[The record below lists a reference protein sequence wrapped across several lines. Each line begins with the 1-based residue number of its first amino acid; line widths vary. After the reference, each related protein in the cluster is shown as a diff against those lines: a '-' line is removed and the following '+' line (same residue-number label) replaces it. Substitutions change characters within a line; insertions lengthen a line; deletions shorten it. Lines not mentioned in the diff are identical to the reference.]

1 MAGNGKAQKQVP
13 RGARP
18 HARLSPAEG
27 HYIIRQR
34 LGRMA
39 GQWDLEAADIH
50 HLVGRMQT
58 VAYAPGEI
66 ILHRG
71 VRGDCLGLVVSGQV
85 AVRVGDRGSTRL
97 VVVLLPGST
106 FGEMML
112 AQGQASNAT
121 LQAIARCEIRFLRRA
136 ALEILRDER
145 QAQRHA
151 ATLWRLVRSSALL
164 LLAVLVLI
172 LALGLPAT
180 REVLAMVPMSVGQ
193 WCSEQD
199 ATACT
204 RQAWQVAAN
213 LAPGDPNPQLAL
225 GGFYYTHGNLQ
236 LAMRAFETA
245 LDLAPDLPE
254 AHNNLG
260 LIHAQ
265 QGEYDQAI
273 ASFQRALE
281 LEPGISTTE
290 YNLGT
295 SLQATQNYTEALG
308 HYQTSL
314 ALGGPQ
320 ANTLLNM
327 AIAYFETGQ
336 PQEAEVTAHEA
347 LRLAPDSA
355 AAYTLLGAIALE
367 SSQPELA
374 LSELQRAVD
383 LDEEYSQAH
392 FYVGLAYKSLDQPAE
407 AIAAFEEAL
416 VHARDEVTRIR
427 IRRHLGELYALQEQ
441 GRYP

>member
-27 HYIIRQR
+27 RDIIRQR
-34 LGRMA
+34 LERMA
-39 GQWDLEAADIH
+39 GRWDLRAADIH
-50 HLVGRMQT
+50 RLMGRMESVT
-58 VAYAPGEI
+58 YAPGEI

-85 AVRVGDRGSTRL
+85 AVRVGDRGKTRL

-121 LQAIARCEIRFLRRA
+121 LQAISRCEIRFLRRA
-136 ALEILRDER
+136 DLNGLRDER
-145 QAQRHA
+145 QAQQRA

-172 LALGLPAT
+172 LALGLPVS
-180 REVLAMVPMSVGQ
+180 REVLAMVPMSIGQ
-193 WCSEQD
+193 WCSEQN
-199 ATACT
+199 ATTCT

-213 LAPGDPNPQLAL
+213 LAPGDPNPRLAL
-225 GGFYYTHGNLQ
+225 GDFYYTHGDLQ
-236 LAMRAFETA
+236 LAMQAFEIA
-245 LDLAPDLPE
+245 LNVTPDLPE

-260 LIHAQ
+260 LIYAQ
-265 QGEYDQAI
+265 RGEYEQAI
-273 ASFQRALE
+273 ASFQQALE
-281 LEPGISTTE
+281 LEPGIATTE

-295 SLQATQNYTEALG
+295 SLQATRNFTEALV

-320 ANTLLNM
+320 VNTLLNM
-327 AIAYFETGQ
+327 AIAYFEAGQ
-336 PQEAEVTAHEA
+336 SQQAEVAVREA
-347 LRLAPDSA
+347 LQMAPDSA
-355 AAYTLLGAIALE
+355 SAYTLLGAIALE
-367 SSQPELA
+367 SGQPEIA

-383 LDEEYSQAH
+383 LDEGYSQAH
-392 FYVGLAYKSLDQPAE
+392 FYMGLAYKSLDQAAE

-416 VHARDEVTRIR
+416 VHAEDEVTRIR

>member
-1 MAGNGKAQKQVP
+1 MAENGKAQKQVP

-27 HYIIRQR
+27 RDIVRQR
-34 LGRMA
+34 LERIA
-39 GQWDLEAADIH
+39 GQWNLRATDIH
-50 HLVGRMQT
+50 RLMGRMESVT
-58 VAYAPGEI
+58 YAPGEV

-71 VRGDCLGLVVSGQV
+71 VHGDCLGLVVSGQV
-85 AVRVGDRGSTRL
+85 AVRVGERGKTRL
-97 VVVLLPGST
+97 VVILLPGST

-121 LQAIARCEIRFLRRA
+121 LQAIARCEVRFLRRA
-136 ALEILRDER
+136 HLEMLRDER

-172 LALGLPAT
+172 LALGLPAS
-180 REVLAMVPMSVGQ
+180 REVLAMVPMSIGQ
-193 WCSEQD
+193 WCNEQE
-199 ATACT
+199 ATSCT
-204 RQAWQVAAN
+204 RQAWQVATN
-213 LAPGDPNPQLAL
+213 LAPRDPNPQLAL
-225 GGFYYTHGNLQ
+225 GDFYYTHGDLQ
-236 LAMRAFETA
+236 LAMQAFETA
-245 LDLAPDLPE
+245 LDVTPDLPE
-254 AHNNLG
+254 AYNNLG
-260 LIHAQ
+260 LIYAQ
-265 QGEYDQAI
+265 QGEYEQAI

-281 LEPGISTTE
+281 LEPGIATTE

-295 SLQATQNYTEALG
+295 SFQAIQNFTEALG

-327 AIAYFETGQ
+327 AIAYFEAGQ
-336 PQEAEVTAHEA
+336 PQEAEVASREA

-367 SSQPELA
+367 SSEPELA
-374 LSELQRAVD
+374 LSELQRAVG
-383 LDEEYSQAH
+383 LDEGYSQAH
-392 FYVGLAYKSLDQPAE
+392 FYMGLAYKSLDQEAE
-407 AIAAFEEAL
+407 AIAAFEQAL
-416 VHARDEVTRIR
+416 VHAEDEVTRIR
-427 IRRHLGELYALQEQ
+427 IRRHLSELYALQEQ